1 MNVRDKIKQIINDPH
16 LIKLNDQKKYT
27 KDDLQKILG
36 GFDYIT
42 SNKVSEIL
50 DNDSARMILDIDL
63 DIYINYPFYLII

>member
-36 GFDYIT
+36 GFDFGP
-42 SNKVSEIL
+42 
-50 DNDSARMILDIDL
+50 DL
-63 DIYINYPFYLII
+63 LIINGLMTFCFLFVVSIKKKF